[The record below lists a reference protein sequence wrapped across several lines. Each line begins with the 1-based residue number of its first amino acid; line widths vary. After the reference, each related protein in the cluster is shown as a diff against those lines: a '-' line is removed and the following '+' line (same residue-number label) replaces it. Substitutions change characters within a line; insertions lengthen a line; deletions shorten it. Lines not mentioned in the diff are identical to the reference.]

1 MKELKIGIAIADDME
16 YAPFSR
22 MGGEEAPY
30 FGRAG
35 HKFTFT
41 KNQNKISVW
50 SVYCGIGK
58 VNAAAAAMHLIDN
71 GCDIILNAGLS
82 GGIKGVG
89 RGELVIGSSYLEHD
103 FDLTALGFKKAVK
116 PGQDYIYEADKN
128 LLSHFEELL
137 SLKSGTLVTGDCF
150 VSDPVLKQYLID
162 EFSAAACD
170 METAAIASVCH
181 IAEKPFLSI
190 RRVSDDAGE
199 SAGEAYR
206 DMNENENFDL
216 AELLMRGVRAL
227 LDNDKFFC

>member
-1 MKELKIGIAIADDME
+1 MKELKIGIVVADDME
-16 YAPFSR
+16 YAPFAE
-22 MGGEEAPY
+22 MGGTDAPY
-30 FGRAG
+30 FARAG
-35 HKFTFT
+35 HKFAFQ
-41 KNQNKISVW
+41 KNENKISVW

-71 GCDIILNAGLS
+71 GCDMILNAGLS

-89 RGELVIGSSYLEHD
+89 RGELVIGSAFLEHD

-116 PGQDYIYEADKN
+116 PGQDYIYEADET
-128 LLSHFEELL
+128 LLSHFMKLL
-137 SLKSGTLVTGDCF
+137 SVKSGTLVTGDCF
-150 VSDPVLKQYLID
+150 VSDSVLKEYLIN

-181 IAEKPFLSI
+181 IAKKPFLSI

-199 SAGEAYR
+199 AASEAYR
-206 DMNENENFDL
+206 DMNENEKFDL
-216 AELLMRGVRAL
+216 AELLMRGIREM